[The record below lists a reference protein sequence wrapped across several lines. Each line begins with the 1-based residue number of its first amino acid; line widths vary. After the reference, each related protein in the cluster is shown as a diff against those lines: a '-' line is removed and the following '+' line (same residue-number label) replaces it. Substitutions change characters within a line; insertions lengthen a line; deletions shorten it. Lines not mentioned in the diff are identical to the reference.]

1 VLRSRQ
7 TEFGMKAE
15 KVPCYE
21 KSWKQRLLKRKAAR
35 WIEIDRVLFARW
47 KERERMEVRGR

>member
-1 VLRSRQ
+1 
-7 TEFGMKAE
+7 
-15 KVPCYE
+15 
-21 KSWKQRLLKRKAAR
+21 LKRKAAR